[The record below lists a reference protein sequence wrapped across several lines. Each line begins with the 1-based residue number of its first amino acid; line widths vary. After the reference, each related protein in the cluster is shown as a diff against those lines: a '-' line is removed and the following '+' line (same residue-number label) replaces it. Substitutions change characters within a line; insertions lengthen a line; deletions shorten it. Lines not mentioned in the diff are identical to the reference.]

1 MKIYNV
7 INVGGGGNNNVM
19 YCTETK
25 PLADVYCA
33 YLNSLNLKYDIYEV
47 KEAVLEDMRVD
58 FLFFDDQY
66 VEIAS
71 VHDSFDYEE
80 HAVCDRITASTL
92 AEAIEIRKGN
102 ND

>member
-7 INVGGGGNNNVM
+7 INVGSGGNNNVM

-25 PLADVYCA
+25 SLADVYCA

-47 KEAVLEDMRVD
+47 KEAVLDDMRVD
-58 FLFFDDQY
+58 FLFFDDEDI
-66 VEIAS
+66 EIAS

-80 HAVCDRITASTL
+80 HAVCGRITATTL
-92 AEAIEIRKGN
+92 EEAVKIRKGS